1 MNHDSL
7 SLSVGGSEF
16 PYPICSMIVV
26 NCGDTAPSGEWAP
39 PVAVDLWMQA
49 QQNQLHIVRQYYFES
64 RHAMRRRDIDDLNSM
79 YHLVIYNRE
88 NLGMGC
94 H

>member
-1 MNHDSL
+1 
-7 SLSVGGSEF
+7 
-16 PYPICSMIVV
+16 MIVV

-39 PVAVDLWMQA
+39 PVAVDLLMQA

-64 RHAMRRRDIDDLNSM
+64 RHAMRRRYMDDLNSM

>member
-26 NCGDTAPSGEWAP
+26 NYGDTAPSGELAP
-39 PVAVDLWMQA
+39 PVAVDLWMQV

-64 RHAMRRRDIDDLNSM
+64 RHAMRRRDMDD
-79 YHLVIYNRE
+79 
-88 NLGMGC
+88 
-94 H
+94 